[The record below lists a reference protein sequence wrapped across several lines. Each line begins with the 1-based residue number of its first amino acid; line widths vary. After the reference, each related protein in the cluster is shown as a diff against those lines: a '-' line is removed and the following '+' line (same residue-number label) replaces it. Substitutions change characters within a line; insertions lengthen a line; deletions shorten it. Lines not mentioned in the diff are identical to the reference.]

1 MDFRADRRTRV
12 TESADLPGATVT
24 DLTPVRKVPSV
35 YLACPLTGHA
45 DHAQEIKTRVGVV
58 EACIAEFTDTT
69 GFSTEPWHVSAYAPV
84 NHTSPWEDDHR
95 SPEEIFEINLQA
107 LTESDGL
114 IVVAHQGSS
123 AGIGQEIEWARCMNI
138 PILYLSI
145 DEPSRQIRGIPHAI
159 TFARYTDEAD
169 LRLRVQ
175 EWLEANRPGI
185 QNGPQRRSNAKL
197 AFLPFT
203 TALSQAWHRSFNKT
217 DTAARVGLRPAA
229 VTSLLD
235 SPARLAVGP
244 FATVLALANEL
255 GVPIGRRTD
264 LSLTQARAFVQ
275 AADAGGWDD
284 DLAERVLF
292 YALLR
297 ASAHD
302 LTSGEAWTEL
312 RAQMDGE

>member
-1 MDFRADRRTRV
+1 M
-12 TESADLPGATVT
+12 TESADLSGATVT
-24 DLTPVRKVPSV
+24 DLTPVRKVPSL

-45 DHAQEIKTRVGVV
+45 DRAEEIKTRVGVV

-69 GFSTEPWHVSAYAPV
+69 GFSTEPWHVNVYAPV
-84 NHTSPWEDDHR
+84 NHTSPWEDDYR
-95 SPEEIFEINLQA
+95 NPEEIFEINLQA

-159 TFARYTDEAD
+159 TFARYIDEDD
-169 LRLRVQ
+169 LRMRVH
-175 EWLEANRPGI
+175 EWLEANRPAI
-185 QNGPQRRSNAKL
+185 QNGPQRRSNRKL

-203 TALSQAWHRSFNKT
+203 AALSQAWHRSFNKT

-235 SPARLAVGP
+235 SPVRLAVAP

-264 LSLTQARAFVQ
+264 LRLAHARAFVQ

-284 DLAERVLF
+284 DFAERVLF

-302 LTSGEAWTEL
+302 LTSAEVWTDL
-312 RAQMDGE
+312 CAQMDGE

>member
-1 MDFRADRRTRV
+1 MDVRADRRTRV

-24 DLTPVRKVPSV
+24 DLTPVRKVPSL

-45 DHAQEIKTRVGVV
+45 DHADEIKTRVGVV
-58 EACIAEFTDTT
+58 ETCIAEFTDTT
-69 GFSTEPWHVSAYAPV
+69 GFSTEPWHVNAYAPV

-145 DEPSRQIRGIPHAI
+145 DEPSRQIRGIPHPI
-159 TFARYTDEAD
+159 TFARYTDGED

-175 EWLEANRPGI
+175 EWLEANRPSI
-185 QNGPQRRSNAKL
+185 QNGPRRRSNRKL

-203 TALSQAWHRSFNKT
+203 AALSQAWHRSFNKT
-217 DTAARVGLRPAA
+217 DTAARVGLRLTA
-229 VTSLLD
+229 VNSLLD
-235 SPARLAVGP
+235 SPARLAVAP

-264 LSLTQARAFVQ
+264 LRLTQARAFVR

-302 LTSGEAWTEL
+302 LTSAEVWTEL
-312 RAQMDGE
+312 HAQMDGE